1 MIQSGKKHWRNDDIP
16 REAVPE
22 VDLASTIRAA
32 RAGLARRWRVI
43 AAITL
48 VLTAL
53 ALVYAYF
60 ATPTYTARAEM
71 VIDPRISNSPSGPEA
86 PTLLLSDALVVDSE
100 LKVLSSR
107 EVTMRSAQDMGLF
120 EPGAQEP
127 ETPGPL
133 SAVVG
138 MLRSLLTADR
148 ETPVLDA
155 ADAEASRREIIRRK
169 MMEDFDI
176 SRDGGTYV
184 ISIAYTSP
192 DPVFAMNSVNTLI
205 DAYFD
210 VSSDAALSDTRRIAS
225 WLDQSVAKLA
235 DEVQAADRAVAEY
248 RRENDLFMMRG
259 SVLPSEAEL
268 SSATDRLIVLRSQL
282 IEIENRQDKI
292 EGIVSSGSA
301 GALMDGTLGGD
312 VASPALRDF
321 QTRYAVLTSE
331 QLDLVRRWGES
342 SDLVARNRQ
351 DQQQLRDLILDEAR
365 QIADRMDTQIAA
377 VRREISATEAQVEEL
392 RLGASADAEK
402 SIRLRELERDAEAKR
417 SQYASMLQ
425 QMIAA
430 AQRESFQRAPAR
442 VIARAVP
449 PDEVSAP
456 NTKRLLVL
464 TVFAGLVLGTG
475 IAFLREITD
484 DRLRRV
490 TELRDGLGLR
500 GFGLVPGIAAARK
513 PAPRPGS
520 FLAPPPPG
528 NAQARASLRAIIAQM
543 QRMHPEGGA
552 LISGLAPASRQ
563 SGVAQL
569 SGWLGASVAETGER
583 VLMLDL
589 SGDPAGLAAL
599 TPAGTAP
606 QYLDI
611 AGQPLAELA
620 RLQKLAPP
628 GLPMVAGLPE
638 GTDILAATQQR
649 NLDACLGALRP
660 HLDLIVLILPEL
672 SERPEVEI
680 AAGFADCSLLVL
692 RWGEASLAE
701 VNELLGGST
710 TLAQRLFGAVFTAD
724 TGRGF
729 ARYNG

>member
-1 MIQSGKKHWRNDDIP
+1 MIQSGKKHWRSDDIP

-32 RAGLARRWRVI
+32 RAGLARQWRLI

-48 VLTAL
+48 ALTVL

-60 ATPTYTARAEM
+60 ATPTYTARAEV

-120 EPGAQEP
+120 DATAEEP
-127 ETPGPL
+127 EKTGPL
-133 SAVVG
+133 RALVNL
-138 MLRSLLTADR
+138 LRSALASDH
-148 ETPVLDA
+148 EKPVLGLE
-155 ADAEASRREIIRRK
+155 DAEATRREVIRRK

-184 ISIAYTSP
+184 ISIAFTSP
-192 DPVFAMNSVNTLI
+192 DPVFAMKAVNTLI

-225 WLDQSVAKLA
+225 WLDQSVEKLA
-235 DEVQAADRAVAEY
+235 NEVQIADRAVAEY
-248 RRENDLFMMRG
+248 RRENNLFTMRD

-268 SSATDRLIVLRSQL
+268 SSATDRLISLRSQL

-292 EGIVSSGSA
+292 ESIVDSGSA
-301 GALMDGTLGGD
+301 GALMDGTLGGE

-321 QTRYAVLTSE
+321 QTRYAGLISE
-331 QLDLVRRWGES
+331 QHELVRRWGTT
-342 SDLVARNRQ
+342 SDLVARNQQ

-365 QIADRMDTQIAA
+365 QIADRMTTQIEA
-377 VRREISATEAQVEEL
+377 VRREITATEAQVEDL
-392 RLGASADAEK
+392 RARASMDAEK
-402 SIRLRELERDAEAKR
+402 SIRLRELEREAEAKR

-425 QMIAA
+425 QMISA

-442 VIARAVP
+442 IIARAVP
-449 PDEVSAP
+449 PDEVASP
-456 NTKRLLVL
+456 KTKRLLVL
-464 TVFAGLVLGTG
+464 TIFAGLVLGTG
-475 IAFLREITD
+475 IAFLRETMD

-500 GFGLVPGIAAARK
+500 AFGLVPGVSARK
-513 PAPRPGS
+513 PHKPGS
-520 FLAPPPPG
+520 FLAAPPAG
-528 NAQARASLRAIIAQM
+528 NAQARGSLRGIIAQM
-543 QRMHPEGGA
+543 QRIHPENGA
-552 LISGLAPASRQ
+552 LISGLAPVSRA

-569 SGWLGASVAETGER
+569 SGWLAASVAEAGER
-583 VLMLDL
+583 VLVLDL
-589 SGDPAGLAAL
+589 SSDPAALAAL
-599 TPAGTAP
+599 TPVGAAP

-611 AGQPLAELA
+611 AGEPLAELT
-620 RLQKLAPP
+620 RLQALARP
-628 GLPMVAGLPE
+628 GLPIAAGLPK

-649 NLDACLGALRP
+649 NLDASLAALRP
-660 HLDLIVLILPEL
+660 HLDLILLILPEL
-672 SERPEVEI
+672 TERPEVEI
-680 AAGFADCSLLVL
+680 AASFADCSLLVL
-692 RWGEASLAE
+692 RWGEPSLTE
-701 VNELLGGST
+701 VTELLGGST
-710 TLAQRLFGAVFTAD
+710 TLAPRLFGAVFTAD
-724 TGRGF
+724 SARGF

>member
-1 MIQSGKKHWRNDDIP
+1 MIQSGKKHWHNEDIP

-32 RAGLARRWRVI
+32 RAGLGRQWRVI

-53 ALVYAYF
+53 ALVYAYL
-60 ATPTYTARAEM
+60 ATPTYTARAE
-71 VIDPRISNSPSGPEA
+71 VVVDPRISNSPSGPEA

-120 EPGAQEP
+120 EPGALEAD
-127 ETPGPL
+127 EPGPL
-133 SAVVG
+133 SVVTG
-138 MLRSLLTADR
+138 FLRAMLSPDR

-155 ADAEASRREIIRRK
+155 EDAEASRREIIRRE
-169 MMEDFDI
+169 MMKDFDI

-184 ISIAYTSP
+184 IAIAYTSP
-192 DPVFAMNSVNTLI
+192 DPVFAMKAVNTLI

-225 WLDQSVAKLA
+225 WLDQSVRKLA
-235 DEVQAADRAVAEY
+235 DEVQVADRAVADY
-248 RRENDLFMMRG
+248 RRENELIAMRD

-268 SSATDRLIVLRSQL
+268 SSATDRLIRLRSEL
-282 IEIENRQDKI
+282 IEIETRQDKI
-292 EGIVSSGSA
+292 EAIVSSGTA
-301 GALMDGTLGGD
+301 GALMDGTLGGE

-321 QTRYAVLTSE
+321 QTRYAGLISE
-331 QLDLVRRWGES
+331 QHELVRRWGAS

-351 DQQQLRDLILDEAR
+351 DQQQLRELILDEAR
-365 QIADRMDTQIAA
+365 QIAERMNTQITAT
-377 VRREISATEAQVEEL
+377 RREISATEAQVEEL
-392 RLGASADAEK
+392 RARASMDAEK
-402 SIRLRELERDAEAKR
+402 SIRLRELEREAEAKR
-417 SQYASMLQ
+417 SQYGSMLQ
-425 QMIAA
+425 QMISA

-449 PDEVSAP
+449 PDEVAAP
-456 NTKRLLVL
+456 KTKRLLVL

-475 IAFLREITD
+475 IAFLREMTD
-484 DRLRRV
+484 DRLRRL

-500 GFGLVPGIAAARK
+500 AFGLVPGISGARR
-513 PAPRPGS
+513 PAPRQGS
-520 FLAPPPPG
+520 FLVPPAAG
-528 NAQARASLRAIIAQM
+528 NGQARASLRGIIAQM
-543 QRMHPEGGA
+543 QRMHPDGGA
-552 LISGLAPASRQ
+552 LISGLAPVSRQ
-563 SGVAQL
+563 SGAAQL
-569 SGWLGASVAETGER
+569 SGWLAGNVAGAGER
-583 VLMLDL
+583 VLVLDL
-589 SGDPAGLAAL
+589 TGDPAGLAAL
-599 TPAGTAP
+599 TPAGAAP

-620 RLQKLAPP
+620 RLQATARPDQP
-628 GLPMVAGLPE
+628 IIAGLPR
-638 GTDILAATQQR
+638 GTDLLAATQQR

-660 HLDLIVLILPEL
+660 HLDLIVLILPDL

-680 AAGFADCSLLVL
+680 AAGFADCALLIL
-692 RWGEASLAE
+692 RWGETSVSE
-701 VNELLGGST
+701 VSELLGGST
-710 TLAQRLFGAVFTAD
+710 TLAPRLFGAVFTAE